1 MNGYKFCKFGL
12 VSYRLTIWSS
22 DCVYVR
28 QAVTLTPGKSYTLS
42 GYVRSGGPRGVMRVA
57 YTVGNETFTL
67 DSEPGKVWEK
77 TDNMPYERV
86 SVSFTLPENAEP
98 KVYCMAYCDTQN
110 GFKGGNCWF
119 DAMQLEEGLTLNHFN
134 MIQNS
139 DFSAVGTDGK
149 PKAWTV
155 GNNSNSYVSVLPLD
169 DKDDIFHAPD
179 CLKHDNTQKIHLLG
193 RYDRT
198 VTYYQQFRHYGKI
211 GDDSAEGD
219 VFMTVSSTISVFCR
233 DGVFRTVYCHLHGE
247 PTWNGRILHTH
258 YATGQQA
265 EALVEHG
272 DIRCLGPRCDKPAGH
287 TLQNPVDGVTAYYG
301 RDSGFRMDSE
311 AREYRSFREAI
322 ATESTE
328 EVRFHYVFIDG
339 YWKVMYRTPEGWKMK
354 ALALALRRC
363 PE

>member
-1 MNGYKFCKFGL
+1 
-12 VSYRLTIWSS
+12 
-22 DCVYVR
+22 
-28 QAVTLTPGKSYTLS
+28 
-42 GYVRSGGPRGVMRVA
+42 
-57 YTVGNETFTL
+57 
-67 DSEPGKVWEK
+67 
-77 TDNMPYERV
+77 
-86 SVSFTLPENAEP
+86 
-98 KVYCMAYCDTQN
+98 
-110 GFKGGNCWF
+110 
-119 DAMQLEEGLTLNHFN
+119 
-134 MIQNS
+134 
-139 DFSAVGTDGK
+139 
-149 PKAWTV
+149 
-155 GNNSNSYVSVLPLD
+155 
-169 DKDDIFHAPD
+169 
-179 CLKHDNTQKIHLLG
+179 
-193 RYDRT
+193 
-198 VTYYQQFRHYGKI
+198 
-211 GDDSAEGD
+211 
-219 VFMTVSSTISVFCR
+219 MTVSSTISVFCR

-247 PTWNGRILHTH
+247 PARNGRILHTH

>member
-1 MNGYKFCKFGL
+1 MAQLSALPPPPLRPVSPLWTFRGLKRPQHVSAVQGRDVPATKLFAASVKNFCVCPRTTAPCRG
-12 VSYRLTIWSS
+12 SRCPI
-22 DCVYVR
+22 
-28 QAVTLTPGKSYTLS
+28 GKVHC
-42 GYVRSGGPRGVMRVA
+42 GEKPRRSGRQKGLSPLRGSNR
-57 YTVGNETFTL
+57 
-67 DSEPGKVWEK
+67 
-77 TDNMPYERV
+77 
-86 SVSFTLPENAEP
+86 
-98 KVYCMAYCDTQN
+98 
-110 GFKGGNCWF
+110 
-119 DAMQLEEGLTLNHFN
+119 
-134 MIQNS
+134 
-139 DFSAVGTDGK
+139 SARR
-149 PKAWTV
+149 P
-155 GNNSNSYVSVLPLD
+155 
-169 DKDDIFHAPD
+169 
-179 CLKHDNTQKIHLLG
+179 
-193 RYDRT
+193 
-198 VTYYQQFRHYGKI
+198 
-211 GDDSAEGD
+211 DSAEGD

>member
-1 MNGYKFCKFGL
+1 
-12 VSYRLTIWSS
+12 
-22 DCVYVR
+22 
-28 QAVTLTPGKSYTLS
+28 
-42 GYVRSGGPRGVMRVA
+42 
-57 YTVGNETFTL
+57 
-67 DSEPGKVWEK
+67 
-77 TDNMPYERV
+77 
-86 SVSFTLPENAEP
+86 
-98 KVYCMAYCDTQN
+98 
-110 GFKGGNCWF
+110 
-119 DAMQLEEGLTLNHFN
+119 
-134 MIQNS
+134 
-139 DFSAVGTDGK
+139 
-149 PKAWTV
+149 
-155 GNNSNSYVSVLPLD
+155 
-169 DKDDIFHAPD
+169 
-179 CLKHDNTQKIHLLG
+179 
-193 RYDRT
+193 
-198 VTYYQQFRHYGKI
+198 
-211 GDDSAEGD
+211 
-219 VFMTVSSTISVFCR
+219 MTVSSTISVFCR

-354 ALALALRRC
+354 ACVFRSIRSRIGIEVRSAIRIHSINRELNFFYRFLTRFFAAFHYRGIF
-363 PE
+363 PQ

>member
-1 MNGYKFCKFGL
+1 
-12 VSYRLTIWSS
+12 
-22 DCVYVR
+22 
-28 QAVTLTPGKSYTLS
+28 
-42 GYVRSGGPRGVMRVA
+42 
-57 YTVGNETFTL
+57 
-67 DSEPGKVWEK
+67 
-77 TDNMPYERV
+77 
-86 SVSFTLPENAEP
+86 
-98 KVYCMAYCDTQN
+98 
-110 GFKGGNCWF
+110 
-119 DAMQLEEGLTLNHFN
+119 
-134 MIQNS
+134 
-139 DFSAVGTDGK
+139 
-149 PKAWTV
+149 
-155 GNNSNSYVSVLPLD
+155 
-169 DKDDIFHAPD
+169 
-179 CLKHDNTQKIHLLG
+179 
-193 RYDRT
+193 
-198 VTYYQQFRHYGKI
+198 
-211 GDDSAEGD
+211 
-219 VFMTVSSTISVFCR
+219 MTVSSTISVFCR

-328 EVRFHYVFIDG
+328 EVRFHYVFIG

-363 PE
+363 PK